1 MPDPHG
7 NNPTG
12 PNIVKSMTMNQHL
25 DSLNR
30 GEFSNELSAALRE
43 IVGDI
48 ENAAAENGG
57 KAKGAI
63 TITLGFKLDKGI
75 YELSGD
81 LKVKAPEK
89 RRAITHA
96 WATPDNCLTPQNPNQ
111 IDMFERGQPRI
122 VGGNNE
128 IRTV

>member
-57 KAKGAI
+57 KAKGHI
-63 TITLGFKLDKGI
+63 GKTG
-75 YELSGD
+75 
-81 LKVKAPEK
+81 K
-89 RRAITHA
+89 RSAYKH
-96 WATPDNCLTPQNPNQ
+96 
-111 IDMFERGQPRI
+111 
-122 VGGNNE
+122 
-128 IRTV
+128 

>member
-1 MPDPHG
+1 M
-7 NNPTG
+7 NA
-12 PNIVKSMTMNQHL
+12 PNLAKSMTMNQHL

-30 GEFSNELSAALRE
+30 GEFSNELSAALRD

-57 KAKGAI
+57 KAKGSI

-81 LKVKAPEK
+81 MKVKAPEK
-89 RRAITHA
+89 RRGITHA
-96 WATPDNCLTPQNPNQ
+96 WATPDNYLTASNPNQ
-111 IDMFERGQPRI
+111 IDMFERNKPII
-122 VGGNNE
+122 VGGAE
-128 IRTV
+128 APRAV